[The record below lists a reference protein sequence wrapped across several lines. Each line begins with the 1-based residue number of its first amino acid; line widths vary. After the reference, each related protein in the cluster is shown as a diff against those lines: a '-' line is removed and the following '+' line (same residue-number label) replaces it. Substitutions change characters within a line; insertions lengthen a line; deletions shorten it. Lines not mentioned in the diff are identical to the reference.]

1 VPRRLPTLDPEAL
14 VAALSATPG
23 DDEVDRILLNT
34 TRELVA
40 AYGMRRWSVEDVAAR
55 SGLGRSTVYRRFE
68 GRGELLH
75 AALAGDVRR
84 FFAAVAGAVAG
95 VDDLEDKVVE
105 GFLVG
110 LGALRR
116 SVLPR
121 LMETD
126 PGSVIAALTAEP
138 LPTVARHA
146 LVERYLALYPSGDRH
161 RAEVAAEGLV
171 RLAVS
176 FLLMPSSVVDM
187 DDAEAARRTLRLM
200 VAPLVR

>member
-1 VPRRLPTLDPEAL
+1 VPRRSASLDPEAL
-14 VAALSATPG
+14 VAAMGSSVG
-23 DDEVDRILLNT
+23 DEVDQVLLDT

-40 AYGMRRWSVEDVAAR
+40 AYGVRRWSIDDVAAR

-75 AALAGDVRR
+75 AALAGDARR
-84 FFAAVAGAVAG
+84 FFAAVADAVAG
-95 VDDLEDKVVE
+95 VEGLEDKVVE
-105 GFLVG
+105 GFVVG
-110 LGALRR
+110 LEALRR

-126 PGSVIAALTAEP
+126 PGTVIPALTAEP

-146 LVERYLALYPSGDRH
+146 LVERYLALYPGGDRH
-161 RAEVAAEGLV
+161 RAEVVAEGLV

-176 FLLMPSSVVDM
+176 FLLMPSSVVDL
-187 DDAEAARRTLRLM
+187 DDAGAARRTLHLM
-200 VAPLVR
+200 VGALVR

>member
-1 VPRRLPTLDPEAL
+1 VSRRSPTLDPAVL
-14 VAALSATPG
+14 VAALAAAPG
-23 DDEVDRILLNT
+23 DDEVERVLLDT

-40 AYGMRRWSVEDVAAR
+40 SYGVRRWSVDDVAAR

-75 AALAGDVRR
+75 AALAREARR
-84 FFAAVAGAVAG
+84 FFAAVADAVAG
-95 VDDLEDKVVE
+95 VDGLEDKVVE

-126 PGSVIAALTAEP
+126 PGTVVAALTAEP
-138 LPTVARHA
+138 VPTVARQA
-146 LVERYLALYPSGDRH
+146 LVERYLALYPGGDPR
-161 RAEVAAEGLV
+161 RAEVAAEALV

-176 FLLMPSSVVDM
+176 FLLMPSSVVDL
-187 DDAEAARRTLRLM
+187 DDAGTARRTLHLM
-200 VAPLVR
+200 VGPLVR